1 MKNMSKRKHIIWIL
15 ILGVFLF
22 LFLYKYGGTRVT
34 PRLGDAVG
42 YLTTVGESRAEEVL
56 ELKTGDMYKQTVT
69 GTRDEIVGFSIRF
82 GTYRQQVEGKLK
94 ATFSAVSG
102 ENIYGEE
109 IFDTKDLIDNQYRLF
124 LLDQVITDGLQK
136 EYEISLEVLSLE
148 EGKQLSLFASDE
160 NIYEKGDLTYQDK
173 EVKNTDIACQLAG
186 TSGFMQK
193 WYWIVCAVIIV
204 GFLAFAFVAFVK
216 KCKLEYIYL
225 TLGLT
230 FGMVFVLSLPPY
242 TAPDEGTHIST
253 TYAFVSEFLG
263 EDPIF
268 DEANHVISRGTDGDI
283 GGEAQVSLV
292 KFHDLYEAVKY
303 PSGDLE
309 RDFARGGKLD
319 VPFTCY
325 LPQILGVL
333 LGVLLKFSGFWTL
346 YLGKVFAMLFFTICI
361 FFSIKLIPW
370 GKMVIMTVALLPM
383 SMELASSFSY
393 DCVLNALCILF
404 ISYTLHLIC
413 KKDKVTW
420 KDFLFLGIIICVI
433 APCKMF
439 YFLIAGMLYLIP
451 KEKYKSKKTYWMM
464 NTGILVAGLT
474 VLIIMR
480 FQFLTSHV
488 GGATPSAIEDAT
500 VNYSIA
506 TILGDIPHSISVL
519 FNTAIIKSEFYYNS
533 MWGNQLGSLQVY
545 IPTFVITSFVL
556 VLFTAGVCTT
566 REERVIYEP
575 DAKFRLV
582 NLGLSLLMFLGI
594 LAALWIGWTPVTY
607 GVIEGVQGRY
617 FLPFL
622 PMIFLSMR
630 NKTFLLQK
638 NIDRGLSAVL
648 FAGLTFTFLYM
659 IPYIVQ

>member
-15 ILGVFLF
+15 VLGVFLF

-42 YLTTVGESRAEEVL
+42 YLTTVSESRAEEVL
-56 ELKTGDMYKQTVT
+56 ELKTGDVYKQTVT

-82 GTYRQQVEGKLK
+82 GTYGQQVEGKLK
-94 ATFSAVSG
+94 ATFSDVSG
-102 ENIYGEE
+102 KNIYGEE
-109 IFDTKDLIDNQYRLF
+109 IFNTKDLIDNQYRLF
-124 LLDQVITDGLQK
+124 LLDEVITDGLQK

-160 NIYEKGDLTYQDK
+160 NIYEKGDLIYQDK
-173 EVKNTDIACQLAG
+173 EVKDTDIACQLAG

-268 DEANHVISRGTDGDI
+268 DETNHVISRGTDGDI

-292 KFHDLYEAVKY
+292 KFHDLYEAAKY
-303 PSGDLE
+303 PSGDME

-333 LGVLLKFSGFWTL
+333 LGVLLKLSGFWTL
-346 YLGKVFAMLFFTICI
+346 YLGKVFAMLFFTMCI

-451 KEKYKSKKTYWMM
+451 KEKYKSKKVYWMM
-464 NTGILVAGLT
+464 NTGILVAGLA

-622 PMIFLSMR
+622 PMVFLSMR

>member
-82 GTYRQQVEGKLK
+82 GTYGQQVEGKLK
-94 ATFSAVSG
+94 ATFSDVSG
-102 ENIYGEE
+102 ETIYGEE

-413 KKDKVTW
+413 KKDKMTW

-464 NTGILVAGLT
+464 NTGILVAGLA

-575 DAKFRLV
+575 DAKFRWV

-622 PMIFLSMR
+622 PMIFLSIR

-648 FAGLTFTFLYM
+648 FAGLAFTFLYM

>member
-15 ILGVFLF
+15 VLGVFLF

-42 YLTTVGESRAEEVL
+42 YLTTVSESRAEEVL
-56 ELKTGDMYKQTVT
+56 ELKTGDVYKQTVT

-82 GTYRQQVEGKLK
+82 GTYGQQVEGKLK
-94 ATFSAVSG
+94 ATFSDVSG
-102 ENIYGEE
+102 KNIYGEE

-124 LLDQVITDGLQK
+124 LLDEVITDGLQK

-160 NIYEKGDLTYQDK
+160 NIYEKGDLIYQDK
-173 EVKNTDIACQLAG
+173 EVKDTDIACQLAG

-268 DEANHVISRGTDGDI
+268 DETNHVISRGTDGDI

-292 KFHDLYEAVKY
+292 KFHDLYEAAKY
-303 PSGDLE
+303 PSGDME

-333 LGVLLKFSGFWTL
+333 LGVLLKLSGFWTL
-346 YLGKVFAMLFFTICI
+346 YLGKVFAMLFFTMCI

-464 NTGILVAGLT
+464 NTGILVAGLA

-622 PMIFLSMR
+622 PMVFLSMR

>member
-630 NKTFLLQK
+630 SKTFLLQK

>member
-56 ELKTGDMYKQTVT
+56 ELKTGDVYKQTIT

-82 GTYRQQVEGKLK
+82 GTYGQQVEGKLK
-94 ATFSAVSG
+94 ATFSDVSG
-102 ENIYGEE
+102 ETIYGEE

-464 NTGILVAGLT
+464 NTGILVAGLA

>member
-82 GTYRQQVEGKLK
+82 GTYGQQVEGKLK
-94 ATFSAVSG
+94 ATFSDVSG
-102 ENIYGEE
+102 ETIYGEE

-451 KEKYKSKKTYWMM
+451 K
-464 NTGILVAGLT
+464 
-474 VLIIMR
+474 
-480 FQFLTSHV
+480 
-488 GGATPSAIEDAT
+488 
-500 VNYSIA
+500 
-506 TILGDIPHSISVL
+506 
-519 FNTAIIKSEFYYNS
+519 
-533 MWGNQLGSLQVY
+533 
-545 IPTFVITSFVL
+545 
-556 VLFTAGVCTT
+556 
-566 REERVIYEP
+566 
-575 DAKFRLV
+575 
-582 NLGLSLLMFLGI
+582 
-594 LAALWIGWTPVTY
+594 
-607 GVIEGVQGRY
+607 
-617 FLPFL
+617 
-622 PMIFLSMR
+622 
-630 NKTFLLQK
+630 K
-638 NIDRGLSAVL
+638 NIRVRKLIG
-648 FAGLTFTFLYM
+648 
-659 IPYIVQ
+659 

>member
-1 MKNMSKRKHIIWIL
+1 MSKRKHIIWIL

-82 GTYRQQVEGKLK
+82 GTYGQQVEGKLK
-94 ATFSAVSG
+94 ATFSDVSG
-102 ENIYGEE
+102 ETIYGEE

-464 NTGILVAGLT
+464 NTGILVAGLA

>member
-82 GTYRQQVEGKLK
+82 GTYGQQVEGKLK
-94 ATFSAVSG
+94 ATFSDVSG
-102 ENIYGEE
+102 ETIYGEE

-148 EGKQLSLFASDE
+148 KGKQLSLFASDE

-413 KKDKVTW
+413 KKDKMTW

-464 NTGILVAGLT
+464 NTGILVAGLA

-659 IPYIVQ
+659 IQYIVQ

>member
-15 ILGVFLF
+15 VLGVFLF
-22 LFLYKYGGTRVT
+22 LFLYKYGGTRVA

-42 YLTTVGESRAEEVL
+42 YLTTVSESRAEEVL
-56 ELKTGDMYKQTVT
+56 ELKTGDVYKQTVT

-82 GTYRQQVEGKLK
+82 GTYGQQVEGKLK
-94 ATFSAVSG
+94 ATFSDVSG
-102 ENIYGEE
+102 KNIYGEE
-109 IFDTKDLIDNQYRLF
+109 IFNTKDLIDNQYRLF
-124 LLDQVITDGLQK
+124 LLDEVITDGLQK

-160 NIYEKGDLTYQDK
+160 NIYEKGDLIYQDK
-173 EVKNTDIACQLAG
+173 EVKDTDIACQLAG

-268 DEANHVISRGTDGDI
+268 DETNHVISRGTDGDI

-292 KFHDLYEAVKY
+292 KFHDLYEAAKY
-303 PSGDLE
+303 PSGDME

-333 LGVLLKFSGFWTL
+333 LGVLLKLSGFWTL
-346 YLGKVFAMLFFTICI
+346 YLGKVFAMLFFTMCI

-451 KEKYKSKKTYWMM
+451 KEKYKSKKVYWMM
-464 NTGILVAGLT
+464 NTGILVAGLA

>member
-82 GTYRQQVEGKLK
+82 GTYGQQVEGKLK
-94 ATFSAVSG
+94 ATFSDVSG
-102 ENIYGEE
+102 ETIYGEE

-186 TSGFMQK
+186 TSGFIQK

-464 NTGILVAGLT
+464 NTGILVAGLA

>member
-82 GTYRQQVEGKLK
+82 GTYGQQVEGKLK
-94 ATFSAVSG
+94 ATFSDVSG
-102 ENIYGEE
+102 ETIYGEE

-268 DEANHVISRGTDGDI
+268 DETNHVISRGTDGDI

>member
-1 MKNMSKRKHIIWIL
+1 MKNMSKRKNIIWIL

-82 GTYRQQVEGKLK
+82 GTYGQQVEGKLK
-94 ATFSAVSG
+94 ATFSDVSG
-102 ENIYGEE
+102 ETIYGEE

-464 NTGILVAGLT
+464 NTGILVAGLA

>member
-56 ELKTGDMYKQTVT
+56 ELKTGDVYKQTVT

-464 NTGILVAGLT
+464 NTGILVAGLA

-594 LAALWIGWTPVTY
+594 LAALCIGWTPVTY

>member
-56 ELKTGDMYKQTVT
+56 ELKTGDVYKQTVT

-82 GTYRQQVEGKLK
+82 GTYGQQVEGKLK
-94 ATFSAVSG
+94 ATFSDVSG

-204 GFLAFAFVAFVK
+204 GFVAFAFVAFVK

-370 GKMVIMTVALLPM
+370 GKMVIMTIALLPM

-464 NTGILVAGLT
+464 NTGILVAGLA

-556 VLFTAGVCTT
+556 VLFTAGICTT
-566 REERVIYEP
+566 REERVVYEP

-622 PMIFLSMR
+622 PMVFLSMR

>member
-82 GTYRQQVEGKLK
+82 GTYGQQVEGKLK
-94 ATFSAVSG
+94 ATFSDVSG
-102 ENIYGEE
+102 ETIYGEE

-148 EGKQLSLFASDE
+148 KGKQLSLFASDE

-413 KKDKVTW
+413 KKDKMTW

-464 NTGILVAGLT
+464 NTGILVAGLA

>member
-15 ILGVFLF
+15 VLGVFLF

-42 YLTTVGESRAEEVL
+42 YLTTVSESRAEEVL
-56 ELKTGDMYKQTVT
+56 ELKTGDVYKQTVT

-82 GTYRQQVEGKLK
+82 GTYGQQVEGKLK
-94 ATFSAVSG
+94 ATFSDVSG
-102 ENIYGEE
+102 KNIYGEE
-109 IFDTKDLIDNQYRLF
+109 IFNTKDLIDNQYRLF
-124 LLDQVITDGLQK
+124 LLDEVITDGLQK

-160 NIYEKGDLTYQDK
+160 NIYEKGDLIYQDK
-173 EVKNTDIACQLAG
+173 EVKDTDIACQLAG

-268 DEANHVISRGTDGDI
+268 DETNHVISRGTDGDI

-292 KFHDLYEAVKY
+292 KFHDLYEAAKY
-303 PSGDLE
+303 PSGDME

-333 LGVLLKFSGFWTL
+333 LGVLLKLSGFWTL
-346 YLGKVFAMLFFTICI
+346 YLGKVFAMLFFTMCI

-464 NTGILVAGLT
+464 NTGILVAGLA

-488 GGATPSAIEDAT
+488 GGAIPSAIEDAT

-622 PMIFLSMR
+622 PMVFLSMR